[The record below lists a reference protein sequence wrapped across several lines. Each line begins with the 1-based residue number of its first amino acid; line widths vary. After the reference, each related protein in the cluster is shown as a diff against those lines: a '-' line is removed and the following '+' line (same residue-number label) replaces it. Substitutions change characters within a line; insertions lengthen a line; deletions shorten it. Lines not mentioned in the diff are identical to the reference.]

1 MVSREGLLNLSTSL
15 FETIVGAK
23 AENLEV
29 NIELPI
35 LPDSLEEAKK
45 LAEKYNLT
53 LKSTI
58 FIEKRAK
65 ALWDASKS
73 KSFPTLSII
82 SSLSSGQ
89 SVADNDYANFG
100 ISLRGSIPIYNGG
113 SLKSGE
119 RGAYS
124 SLEAAM
130 ANTTIVRLNVMQ
142 QVMTAWSDIK
152 VSSSIISARIR
163 QVEATELAH
172 QGISEEARLGSR
184 TTLDVLESE
193 QSLMNTKT
201 DLETAL
207 SNRLVAAYRL
217 LMQTGTLTPS
227 SLGISSA
234 LLDEHSD
241 IN

>member
-1 MVSREGLLNLSTSL
+1 
-15 FETIVGAK
+15 
-23 AENLEV
+23 
-29 NIELPI
+29 
-35 LPDSLEEAKK
+35 
-45 LAEKYNLT
+45 
-53 LKSTI
+53 
-58 FIEKRAK
+58 
-65 ALWDASKS
+65 
-73 KSFPTLSII
+73 
-82 SSLSSGQ
+82 
-89 SVADNDYANFG
+89 
-100 ISLRGSIPIYNGG
+100 
-113 SLKSGE
+113 
-119 RGAYS
+119 
-124 SLEAAM
+124 
-130 ANTTIVRLNVMQ
+130 
-142 QVMTAWSDIK
+142 MTAWSDIK

-234 LLDEHSD
+234 PVDEHSD
-241 IN
+241 LN